1 MIKGIH
7 GLLYSSDAEATRAF
21 FRDKVKLPGSDIGD
35 GWWIFDFAEGDLGI
49 HPISHGGTAGAHDVS
64 FYCEGI
70 EGVVAGMKKRG
81 VVFTKPIEDHGYGL
95 VTYFEVPG
103 GITVQLYEPRYQK
116 KAGKATAP
124 ARAEPV
130 AKRPTAKKVAKA
142 IKKTAAA
149 TKKVAK
155 KAVAATKKAAK
166 KAAAATKKRAKRR

>member
-1 MIKGIH
+1 M
-7 GLLYSSDAEATRAF
+7 
-21 FRDKVKLPGSDIGD
+21 
-35 GWWIFDFAEGDLGI
+35 I
-49 HPISHGGTAGAHDVS
+49 HPTAHGGTAGAHDVS

-116 KAGKATAP
+116 KAGKAKAP
-124 ARAEPV
+124 AREEP
-130 AKRPTAKKVAKA
+130 ATKKPTAKKVAKA

-155 KAVAATKKAAK
+155 KAVVATKKAAR
-166 KAAAATKKRAKRR
+166 AVKKRTKRR